1 MFQSCSFDEDI
12 LCVDSWAIFKQNDQ
26 NSVANNSAIDEFFN
40 TDLKEIQKINEKT
53 PSKPKSSAV
62 VSKFVNE
69 KPPAAR
75 CLFPSSNS
83 TPSTSNGTTTPTT
96 STATPTT
103 KKNSSK
109 ISYKLTEIYKR
120 LYKCEPKDSHNA
132 ESDAMHLLKCAVAT
146 GKEFVQLADSMAIS
160 FTKAEFK

>member
-1 MFQSCSFDEDI
+1 MVFFQSCSFDEDI
-12 LCVDSWAIFKQNDQ
+12 FCVDSWEIFKQNDQ
-26 NSVANNSAIDEFFN
+26 NSVTTNSAIDEFFN

-62 VSKFVNE
+62 VSKFANE
-69 KPPAAR
+69 KPSAAR

-83 TPSTSNGTTTPTT
+83 TPSTSNDTATT
-96 STATPTT
+96 STATPT
-103 KKNSSK
+103 KNKNSPK

-160 FTKAEFK
+160 FTKTEFK